1 MSRDRVVLA
10 CCSDAAYAPHAATML
25 LSALER
31 TAGAPFTVHYLVDP
45 DFPEATRE
53 TVRGAL
59 ARHAARL
66 ELHFHT
72 VPDQLV
78 EGLPLF
84 SHMKAGSLRPVM
96 WYRLFLPELLPQED
110 KVLYIDCDTL
120 VTDNLLPLWNTELG
134 EQALAAVTN
143 PSWKG
148 DMAENWAERCG
159 LARREDYFNTGV
171 MLLNLA
177 AFRRHGWTQQ
187 VLAHGRANADWTRFG
202 DQDSL
207 VVVLHKHRLP
217 MDPRWNVMRIVALSG
232 DSRTLFTAEQMRD
245 VIRRPGII
253 HFEGSTKPWMD
264 ATKHPYGRL
273 HQRYARQLPWP
284 VRDVPWQWQDL
295 DNFLI
300 RRDWQR
306 LQRLFGKVRNR
317 LRRITR

>member
-1 MSRDRVVLA
+1 MSGARIVLA

-31 TAGAPFTVHYLVDP
+31 TPGARFTVHYLVDP

-72 VPDQLV
+72 VPDRLV

-110 KVLYIDCDTL
+110 KALYIDCDTL
-120 VTDNLLPLWNTELG
+120 VTDSLLPLWNTELG
-134 EQALAAVTN
+134 EHALAAVTN

-187 VLAHGRANADWTRFG
+187 VLEHGRANADWTRFG

-232 DSRTLFTAEQMRD
+232 NSRELFTAAQMRD
-245 VIRRPGII
+245 VLRRPGII

-273 HQRYARQLPWP
+273 HQRYARQLPWS
-284 VRDVPWQWQDL
+284 VREVPWQWQDL
-295 DNFLI
+295 ENFLI
-300 RRDWQR
+300 RRDWPR

-317 LRRITR
+317 ARRFAR